1 MGGGQIAAKFLGV
14 RPQGE
19 RRVSQLNLHC
29 GLCGWMWSPARYP
42 MSLDQLEER
51 KNQPC
56 VKCGSTDVMIFE
68 ERIGLD
74 V

>member
-19 RRVSQLNLHC
+19 RRISQLNLHC

-42 MSLDQLEER
+42 ISLDQ
-51 KNQPC
+51 
-56 VKCGSTDVMIFE
+56 FE